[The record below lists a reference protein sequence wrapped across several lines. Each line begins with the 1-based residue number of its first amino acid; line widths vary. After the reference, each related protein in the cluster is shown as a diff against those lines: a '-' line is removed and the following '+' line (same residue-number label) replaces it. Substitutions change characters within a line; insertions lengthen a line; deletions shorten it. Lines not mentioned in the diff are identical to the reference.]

1 MLEALGLAQTLRGTR
16 RKSWSGMRA
25 AKAEAYQATSCGRA
39 KFESRSSTN
48 LTPGC
53 DVNVAVLTGKLPH
66 DGRDGGDPED
76 RGRQGVGFGGRS
88 LIQHSSSALGA
99 PALFPAIV
107 QPQGASQ

>member
-76 RGRQGVGFGGRS
+76 RGRQGVGCGRRP
-88 LIQHSSSALGA
+88 LVVSSQALHRRITISFCGR
-99 PALFPAIV
+99 
-107 QPQGASQ
+107 